1 MNILVV
7 GGTGFFG
14 IPMVEKLI
22 ADGHDV
28 TIATRGK
35 TKHPFQDSTKQIIM
49 DRTDYESVK
58 KALSDRVFDVIIDK
72 IAFCSNDVKNLL
84 ENGRCKKYIQMSS
97 GSVYYETQGI
107 IKEESFNPCNHK
119 LVWMN
124 FSINDYDEC
133 KRQAERAA
141 LEYLDISQ
149 CIFVRYPVVMGPHDY
164 TGRLKFYVDHILE
177 EKPMF
182 VDDLDCPIAFI
193 SEKEAGN
200 FIAHLV
206 NQKVNGGINVS
217 SKGMIS
223 TRDIIKYI
231 ETKTGKKAVL
241 YPNGDFA
248 PYNGYSEKLA
258 YDTTKA
264 ESTGF
269 QFSNI
274 DTWIYDL
281 IDLYLENK

>member
-1 MNILVV
+1 MKVLVV

-28 TIATRGK
+28 AIATRGK
-35 TKHPFQDSTKQIIM
+35 TKNPFQNSTKQIIM

-58 KALSDRVFDVIIDK
+58 KALSDREFDVIIDK

-84 ENGRCKKYIQMSS
+84 ENVHCKKYIQMSS
-97 GSVYYETQGI
+97 GSVYSETQGI
-107 IKEESFNPCNHK
+107 IKEESFNPCKHK

-164 TGRLKFYVDHILE
+164 TERLNFYINHILE
-177 EKPMF
+177 EKPMY

-193 SEKEAGN
+193 FEKEAGN

-206 NQKVNGGINVS
+206 NQKVNGGINGS

-223 TRDIIKYI
+223 TSDIIKYI
-231 ETKTGKKAVL
+231 EAQTGKKAIL
-241 YPNGDFA
+241 DPDGDFA
-248 PYNGYSEKLA
+248 PYNGYSEKLS

-264 ESTGF
+264 DSTGF
-269 QFSNI
+269 LFSNI
-274 DTWIYDL
+274 NDWVFDL
-281 IDLYLENK
+281 IKSYL